1 MRVEQHGL
9 GEFADDL
16 RIASAGIVD
25 RVERITATA
34 LNNMKKDA
42 QKRVRVRGKSI
53 IKGLPRSFNYDVASL
68 ASTVVGEVGADL
80 TRPQGP
86 LDHIIENGSPT
97 SAPIPHW
104 RPAADKEV
112 PVWIRFLDDV
122 AVEGIDDGGR

>member
-9 GEFADDL
+9 GEWADDL
-16 RIASAGIVD
+16 RRAGVD
-25 RVERITATA
+25 VVDKVERITAVA

-53 IKGLPRSFNYDVASL
+53 IKKLPRSFNYDVASL
-68 ASTVVGEVGADL
+68 GGTVVGEVGAD
-80 TRPQGP
+80 TNRPQGA
-86 LDHIIENGSPT
+86 LDHIIENGTPR

-112 PVWIRFLDDV
+112 PVWLRFLDDIAAEV
-122 AVEGIDDGGR
+122 GDDDR